1 MGMFTLRVHPGN
13 APWHEP
19 IAQVKLH
26 TYVTPLSLS
35 FQRTLRVDLTDVQ
48 IMQAV
53 QAGQL
58 DLFDQLVLRHRG
70 PLLNVAWSKLGDANW
85 AEDVVQETFLAA
97 FAARDTYNPAFAF
110 RTWVWTILLNL
121 CRRQWKRRESRPGE
135 QPLPVRPTS
144 ESGPSLEP
152 ATYDTPLANV
162 LLVERRAQVHIL
174 LNSLPEVQADALR
187 LRFFGGLQFS
197 EIALAMDSSVSAA
210 KQRVKSGLVTLA
222 EQLRQTGGENS

>member
-1 MGMFTLRVHPGN
+1 MLHQGIIRV
-13 APWHEP
+13 E
-19 IAQVKLH
+19 L
-26 TYVTPLSLS
+26 
-35 FQRTLRVDLTDVQ
+35 DDVQ

-53 QAGQL
+53 QAGQVE
-58 DLFDQLVLRHRG
+58 LFDVLVRRYRG

-97 FAARDTYNPAFAF
+97 FAARGTYNPVFAF

-135 QPLPVRPTS
+135 FALPARTMT
-144 ESGPSLEP
+144 ETGAYIEP
-152 ATYDTPLANV
+152 ASHETPLANA
-162 LLVERRAQVHIL
+162 LLVERREQVHVL
-174 LNSLPEVQADALR
+174 LKSLPEVQADALR

-197 EIALAMDSSVSAA
+197 EIALAMKSSVSAA

-222 EQLRQTGGENS
+222 EQLRQSGGENS